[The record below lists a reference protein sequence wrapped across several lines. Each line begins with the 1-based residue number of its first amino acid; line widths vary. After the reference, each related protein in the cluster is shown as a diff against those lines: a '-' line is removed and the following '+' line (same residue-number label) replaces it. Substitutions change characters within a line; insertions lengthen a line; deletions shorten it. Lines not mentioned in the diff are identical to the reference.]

1 MDVRKAI
8 FGRSLGIPSN
18 QDGLSPQETRR
29 QEAQLQTI
37 LFATRFSTDN
47 NNDVH
52 IPSYTESDFNGK
64 PDGLQ
69 IPHSFQ
75 ILQDS
80 FQEVYSD
87 PHTPA
92 EAATGSWVMAKTTT
106 NFLVLSLFA
115 QSGTKVQMSTD
126 GTMNHFPFC
135 QPPVNSRPT
144 IEFGRVD
151 GTSFSSQTKANYGRE
166 DGLLLGALGLV
177 EDCRRFSASTGA
189 TVLPFGPFQ
198 PDEFDKTKLNIE
210 PVDAPALQGSIN
222 QAASKL
228 TLEEVQICWKK
239 LVSNDTKVDDLIPAV
254 FKESQ
259 TPRTAKVAAG
269 MCILLN
275 GIHLRYGGLKNINCW
290 AKLYRRLFAQ
300 LDIAD
305 LRIHNRDNISASDLD
320 VQSPNDLCHLTFL
333 LFDLVIAKEC
343 SLGIVDGALRTLVA
357 RMVATWRQQH
367 RPMPLKYSTGCY
379 TKALDIV
386 SQTISVDVLN
396 IKAPREGLESKH
408 GKLLQTRS
416 LNINKNADAAAPRG
430 IIESLVSFLK
440 ILSTTGN
447 NAAAAELDV
456 TKAISHSV
464 LKNAQL
470 EMRIL
475 AIDHLYNNPDIHTEG
490 KPEEDKHKWRE
501 NLMDKRQINNMNN
514 FNKFPGN
521 NYCAT
526 SIFCTMALMCL
537 KPKSTALFERFVK
550 SNGQAYKSNFEVSD

>member
-1 MDVRKAI
+1 MDVREAI
-8 FGRSLGIPSN
+8 FGNSLGIPPN
-18 QDGLSPQETRR
+18 RDGLSPQETRR
-29 QEAQLQTI
+29 REAQLRRI
-37 LFATRFSTDN
+37 LFATRFSRDN

-52 IPSYTESDFNGK
+52 IPPYTESDFNGK

-75 ILQDS
+75 SLQDS
-80 FQEVYSD
+80 FHEVYSD
-87 PHTPA
+87 PQTPA

-106 NFLVLSLFA
+106 NFFVLSLFA
-115 QSGTKVQMSTD
+115 QSGRRVQVSGDGKMS
-126 GTMNHFPFC
+126 HFPFC
-135 QPPVNSRPT
+135 QPPVNSRPA

-151 GTSFSSQTKANYGRE
+151 GTSFNSQTKANYERE
-166 DGLLLGALGLV
+166 DGLLVGALGLV
-177 EDCRRFSASTGA
+177 EDCRSFSSSTGA
-189 TVLPFGPFQ
+189 TVFPFVPFQ
-198 PDEFDKTKLNIE
+198 PDEFDRTKLNIE

-239 LVSNDTKVDDLIPAV
+239 LVSNDTNVEDLIPDV

-259 TPRTAKVAAG
+259 TPRTAKVTAG

-290 AKLYRRLFAQ
+290 AKLYSRLFAQ
-300 LDIAD
+300 LGNAD
-305 LRIHNRDNISASDLD
+305 LRNNNTDNISDMALD
-320 VQSPNDLCHLTFL
+320 IQSPNDLCHLTFL
-333 LFDLVIAKEC
+333 LFDLVITKEC

-367 RPMPLKYSTGCY
+367 RPMSLKYSTECY
-379 TKALDIV
+379 ANALDIV

-396 IKAPREGLESKH
+396 IKAPREELDSKH

-416 LNINKNADAAAPRG
+416 LNINKDANTAAPRG

-440 ILSTTGN
+440 ILSTAT
-447 NAAAAELDV
+447 AKLDV
-456 TKAISHSV
+456 TKAISHSI
-464 LKNAQL
+464 LDTAQR
-470 EMRIL
+470 EMRIS
-475 AIDHLYNNPDIHTEG
+475 AIDHLYNNPDIHTEA
-490 KPEEDKHKWRE
+490 KLIEDKNIWRE
-501 NLMDKRQINNMNN
+501 KVMGTRQTSMNN
-514 FNKFPGN
+514 FNKFPGTY
-521 NYCAT
+521 YCAAN
-526 SIFCTMALMCL
+526 IFCTMALMCL

>member
-1 MDVRKAI
+1 MDERKAI
-8 FGRSLGIPSN
+8 FGSSLGIPSN
-18 QDGLSPQETRR
+18 WDGLSPNETIRR
-29 QEAQLQTI
+29 EAQLRRI
-37 LFATRFSTDN
+37 LFATKFGTDN
-47 NNDVH
+47 NNVVQ
-52 IPSYTESDFNGK
+52 IPPYTENDFNGK

-75 ILQDS
+75 SLQDS

-92 EAATGSWVMAKTTT
+92 EAATGSWIMAKTTT
-106 NFLVLSLFA
+106 NFFVLSLFA
-115 QSGTKVQMSTD
+115 QSGRRVQVSTD

-151 GTSFSSQTKANYGRE
+151 GTSFNSQTKANYGRE

-177 EDCRRFSASTGA
+177 EDCRRFSSSTGA

-198 PDEFDKTKLNIE
+198 PNEFDKTKLNIE

-222 QAASKL
+222 QAASNL
-228 TLEEVQICWKK
+228 TLEEVQSCWKK
-239 LVSNDTKVDDLIPAV
+239 LVSNDTKVEDLIPAV

-275 GIHLRYGGLKNINCW
+275 GIHLRYGGLKTIHCW

-300 LDIAD
+300 LDNAD
-305 LRIHNRDNISASDLD
+305 LRINNRDTIRARDLD

-333 LFDLVIAKEC
+333 LFDLVITKEC

-367 RPMPLKYSTGCY
+367 RPLSLKYSTGCY
-379 TKALDIV
+379 ANALDIV

-396 IKAPREGLESKH
+396 IKAPREELESKH

-416 LNINKNADAAAPRG
+416 LNINKNANAAAPRG

-447 NAAAAELDV
+447 NAATAKLDV
-456 TKAISHSV
+456 TKAISISV
-464 LKNAQL
+464 LNNAQR
-470 EMRIL
+470 EMRTS
-475 AIDHLYNNPDIHTEG
+475 AIDHLYNNPDIHTEV
-490 KPEEDKHKWRE
+490 KPKEDKNEWRE
-501 NLMDKRQINNMNN
+501 NLIGKRQTDSMNN
-514 FNKFPGN
+514 FKFPGTY
-521 NYCAT
+521 YCAT
-526 SIFCTMALMCL
+526 RIFCNVALMSL
-537 KPKSTALFERFVK
+537 KPKSTGILERFVK
-550 SNGQAYKSNFEVSD
+550 RNGQAYKSNFEVSD